1 MSETRSAIPT
11 ELGTEKIGKLL
22 KQYALPAI
30 IAQTASSLYNMVD
43 SIFIGQG
50 VGPLAISGL
59 AVTFPLMNL
68 STAFG
73 TLVGAGAATMLS
85 VLLGQKNYKAA
96 NKVLGNVVS
105 LNIIIGLAFMALSL
119 IFIDPILYFF
129 GASENTLQYAKEY
142 IQIILY
148 GNVIT
153 HLYFGLN
160 AAMRSSGSP
169 KKAMAL
175 TIFTVIFNTILD
187 PIFIFVFDMGIAGA
201 AWATVIAQAVSMIVV
216 LQHFSNKTR
225 PFHFEKGIASLD
237 MRVAKDSLAIGM
249 GPFLMHAAA
258 CLVTLFINQQL
269 REYSGDLGIGAYGI
283 CNRFIFMFIM
293 ICTLIMALRGRFKA
307 LALHRNEI
315 PLVVLL
321 GLLYALSS
329 VFMFQA
335 FDYMAT
341 GLIST
346 MYFVYPVM
354 TASMMA
360 MFFGERMSWG
370 RILSLVMTIGGVL
383 LLYVSDGD
391 ERMSLIGVGLTF
403 AAALAYA
410 VYIVITN
417 QSRMRNASGS
427 KVAFWS
433 LMVGS
438 VVFFARTGFG
448 ANLQVLPSLECW
460 GLVLLLAIVPTVV
473 SCTSLVLS
481 IRYVGSTITSILG
494 AMEPVTAV
502 LCGTLVFGEAMS
514 LRIFM
519 GIFVIIAAVMVLVA
533 SDEMVAR
540 RRAKSRRKGVS

>member
-105 LNIIIGLAFMALSL
+105 LNIILGFIFMAVAL

-129 GASENTLQYAKEY
+129 GASENTLPFAKEY

-148 GNVIT
+148 GNIVT

-201 AWATVIAQAVSMIVV
+201 AWATVIAQTVAMFVV
-216 LQHFSNKTR
+216 LHHFSNRER
-225 PFHFEKGIASLD
+225 PFHFEKGIVSLD

-269 REYSGDLGIGAYGI
+269 RRYSGDLGIGAYGI
-283 CNRFIFMFIM
+283 CNRFIFMFVM
-293 ICTLIMALRGRFKA
+293 ICMGLNQGMQPIAGYNYGARKYSRVKEVFWKTAKIAMVITSICFIIGMFIPRAAVGIFTHDEELMTLSAKALR
-307 LALHRNEI
+307 I
-315 PLVVLL
+315 LVIAFPIVGFQMIATNFFQSL
-321 GLLYALSS
+321 GMVRKS
-329 VFMFQA
+329 V
-335 FDYMAT
+335 
-341 GLIST
+341 
-346 MYFVYPVM
+346 
-354 TASMMA
+354 
-360 MFFGERMSWG
+360 
-370 RILSLVMTIGGVL
+370 ILSLSRQIL
-383 LLYVSDGD
+383 FLLPLLYLLPLGMGDNGVWASYPISDT
-391 ERMSLIGVGLTF
+391 LATLLTIF
-403 AAALAYA
+403 MLG
-410 VYIVITN
+410 
-417 QSRMRNASGS
+417 RLF
-427 KVAFWS
+427 KKF
-433 LMVGS
+433 
-438 VVFFARTGFG
+438 
-448 ANLQVLPSLECW
+448 
-460 GLVLLLAIVPTVV
+460 
-473 SCTSLVLS
+473 
-481 IRYVGSTITSILG
+481 STLKDGEDPSILG
-494 AMEPVTAV
+494 SQ
-502 LCGTLVFGEAMS
+502 L
-514 LRIFM
+514 
-519 GIFVIIAAVMVLVA
+519 
-533 SDEMVAR
+533 
-540 RRAKSRRKGVS
+540 

>member
-1 MSETRSAIPT
+1 MADKSKAIPT

-105 LNIIIGLAFMALSL
+105 LNIIIGLIFMAVAL

-129 GASENTLQYAKEY
+129 GASENTLPYAKEY
-142 IQIILY
+142 MKIILY
-148 GNVIT
+148 GNIIT

-169 KKAMAL
+169 KKAMGL

-201 AWATVIAQAVSMIVV
+201 AWATVLAQTIAMLVV
-216 LQHFSNKTR
+216 LHHFSDRSR
-225 PFHFEKGIASLD
+225 PFHFEKGIVSLD

-249 GPFLMHAAA
+249 GPFLMNSAA

-283 CNRFIFMFIM
+283 TNRFGFMFIM
-293 ICTLIMALRGRFKA
+293 ICMGLNQGMQPIAGYNYGARQYSRVKEVFWKTARLAVLVTTICFIIGVFFPQLAVGIFTHDPELSALASRALR
-307 LALHRNEI
+307 I
-315 PLVVLL
+315 MMLVFPIV
-321 GLLYALSS
+321 G
-329 VFMFQA
+329 FQ
-335 FDYMAT
+335 M
-341 GLIST
+341 IST
-346 MYFVYPVM
+346 N
-354 TASMMA
+354 
-360 MFFGERMSWG
+360 FFQSLGMVKKSV
-370 RILSLVMTIGGVL
+370 ILSLSRQILFLLPLIYALPKWYGADGVWASFPISDVLATL
-383 LLYVSDGD
+383 LSIYMLGRLFRKFNRLKDGD
-391 ERMSLIGVGLTF
+391 DPSGLGGQ
-403 AAALAYA
+403 
-410 VYIVITN
+410 I
-417 QSRMRNASGS
+417 
-427 KVAFWS
+427 
-433 LMVGS
+433 
-438 VVFFARTGFG
+438 
-448 ANLQVLPSLECW
+448 
-460 GLVLLLAIVPTVV
+460 
-473 SCTSLVLS
+473 
-481 IRYVGSTITSILG
+481 
-494 AMEPVTAV
+494 
-502 LCGTLVFGEAMS
+502 
-514 LRIFM
+514 
-519 GIFVIIAAVMVLVA
+519 
-533 SDEMVAR
+533 
-540 RRAKSRRKGVS
+540 